1 MRLPGVQAFRKLNR
15 NVQVCCRARNLRDG
29 PRRFYLTT
37 VLVVL
42 QLGLSFTFFETASAS
57 IRSGEILSAYI
68 YLITKSNSFV
78 GYVQGV
84 NGILQARA
92 YYSPLQLHVLLHPA
106 LHIPGYMVHACDATV
121 PCCEWMICCI
131 LTSL

>member
-1 MRLPGVQAFRKLNR
+1 M
-15 NVQVCCRARNLRDG
+15 
-29 PRRFYLTT
+29 
-37 VLVVL
+37 VL

-92 YYSPLQLHVLLHPA
+92 
-106 LHIPGYMVHACDATV
+106 
-121 PCCEWMICCI
+121 I
-131 LTSL
+131 LTSETACAASSCFAHTGVHGACMCYFRALLGIDDLLYSDINLEHAC